1 MVRFGIVLNCLE
13 TCRKPYAT
21 LKTLPQAAGGQNAG
35 LAARLAARPSA
46 PESAT
51 APYPGVTATL
61 TEAVLHP
68 DNAAHMADMAY
79 HTHAS
84 PWLQALVKA
93 NSGNRCATK

>member
-1 MVRFGIVLNCLE
+1 M
-13 TCRKPYAT
+13 
-21 LKTLPQAAGGQNAG
+21 
-35 LAARLAARPSA
+35 A

-93 NSGNRCATK
+93 NSGNRCATKIRNETKTTCNICETLDSLHMRL